1 MTLVRKG
8 YMPDQLSLRSS
19 HLSGGGTETRV
30 IRGMVAR
37 HAIAGLIM
45 PLGCAAVTTLAHF
58 ISHLPSVP
66 PCNTVNK
73 HTYEGGWGIVRLH
86 STRLSAEIARVDF
99 IAFVQAC
106 CFAAKLWLSHVVL
119 VMWSNVCTRGDD

>member
-1 MTLVRKG
+1 
-8 YMPDQLSLRSS
+8 MPEQLSLRSS
-19 HLSGGGTETRV
+19 HRPGGGTGTRV

-45 PLGCAAVTTLAHF
+45 PLGCTAVTTLVHVMG
-58 ISHLPSVP
+58 HLP
-66 PCNTVNK
+66 CNAVNK

-106 CFAAKLWLSHVVL
+106 CFAAKLWLSHVVY
-119 VMWSNVCTRGDD
+119 VMWSNVCTRGGDWAFAW